1 MPLDAETNFKAVA
14 ENWFSVMN
22 NYYADMAA
30 TKTAEQAKAVEDNY
44 RAAEKAYLDAV
55 AAGLAGA
62 GMSGALKALQDA
74 NAAVKASREKG
85 EAIGKLLVKAKDATE
100 KATKLVEKAGGR

>member
-1 MPLDAETNFKAVA
+1 MPTDAETNFKAVA

-30 TKTAEQAKAVEDNY
+30 TQTAEQAKAVEDNY

-74 NAAVKASREKG
+74 NAAVKESREKA
-85 EAIGKLLVKAKDATE
+85 ESIEMLLGKAKTATE
-100 KATKLVEKAGGR
+100 KATNLVTKASG